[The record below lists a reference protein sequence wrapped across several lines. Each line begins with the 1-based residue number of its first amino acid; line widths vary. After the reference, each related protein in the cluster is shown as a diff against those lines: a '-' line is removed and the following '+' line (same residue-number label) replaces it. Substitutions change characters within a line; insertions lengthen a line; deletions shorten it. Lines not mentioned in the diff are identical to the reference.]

1 MELAK
6 EKDTEAF
13 TGQEPWD
20 FPGLLQEERL
30 GKEVQMFSRLPHSH
44 APSLY
49 PHSAA
54 GSFAESS
61 NQLNLQATVA
71 RASGPF
77 QFCRPLVPIDT
88 HAML

>member
-13 TGQEPWD
+13 TRQEPWD

-30 GKEVQMFSRLPHSH
+30 GKEVQMSQGCHTPMS
-44 APSLY
+44 PSLY

-61 NQLNLQATVA
+61 NQLNL
-71 RASGPF
+71 
-77 QFCRPLVPIDT
+77 
-88 HAML
+88 